1 MKPKKV
7 TDITSAQMRSSF
19 TKMLEKSKSMELN
32 AAIVMFREIVKS
44 DPEFVDARNRLRE
57 LEMQALPEV
66 KSFKALISNLKFNF
80 IFLIL
85 KIFSG
90 KNVIALLG
98 CCEDALS
105 VNPGN
110 VSAWQKMATV
120 ASANDGA
127 FIAVEALEFAR
138 KLKPKDKNIAVAL
151 ADAYV
156 QNCEAE
162 KAVMVYQ
169 ELLRNNPG
177 NAKIKAGLKAAT
189 VAISTQSSNDDIE
202 DEDNIDNS
210 KSENE
215 RKKEEALLQQI
226 MDGTIRDEAQA
237 QLVIEKLTAV
247 VKENNS
253 LDAHRKLA
261 EAYKVAKDYD
271 TAISHLNVVAQ
282 SLGTLD
288 AKLDKDIERLYVL
301 KYDANIAE
309 VTAHPE
315 KYENAEEIIQ
325 QLNDEKIAFKIER
338 ARVRSNQFINDIHL
352 HYELALEYYNAGY
365 LEEAYREFEISQKN
379 AQHKGN
385 ALYYMAR
392 ILLVDGDVDKA
403 MPLLQKAYETLGIKE
418 RNFKPAAYYLGILYE
433 NEGNSDKAYELFSEI
448 YQIAPNFKDV
458 AERIK
463 K

>member
-1 MKPKKV
+1 MKPKKL
-7 TDITSAQMRSSF
+7 TDITSAQMRNSF
-19 TKMLEKSKSMELN
+19 SKMLENSKNMELS
-32 AAIVMFREIVKS
+32 AAIVMFREIVKT
-44 DPEFVDARNRLRE
+44 DPEFVDARERLRE

-66 KSFKALISNLKFNF
+66 KSFQGFLANLKFNF
-80 IFLIL
+80 IFAIRKL
-85 KIFSG
+85 FSSKDYLG
-90 KNVIALLG
+90 LLS

-105 VNPGN
+105 VNLENTN
-110 VSAWQKMATV
+110 VLVKMAEV
-120 ASANDGA
+120 AAANEGG
-127 FIAVEALEFAR
+127 FIAVEAL
-138 KLKPKDKNIAVAL
+138 KLAHGFKPKDKNIAIKL
-151 ADAYV
+151 AETYIENDQAE
-156 QNCEAE
+156 EAV
-162 KAVMVYQ
+162 KIYQ
-169 ELLRNNPG
+169 SLLRHSPK
-177 NAKIKAGLKAAT
+177 NAKFRAGLKAAT
-189 VAISTQSSNDDIE
+189 VAISTQMTNQEYDDE
-202 DEDNIDNS
+202 DEDAG

-237 QLVIEKLTAV
+237 RLVIDKLTEV
-247 VKENNS
+247 VKATNS

-301 KYDANIAE
+301 KYDANIAAIS
-309 VTAHPE
+309 THPE
-315 KYENAEEIIQ
+315 KYENPDELIQ
-325 QLNDEKIAFKIER
+325 QLQEEKTAFKIER
-338 ARVRSNQFINDIHL
+338 ARIRSNQFINDIHL

-365 LEEAYREFEISQKN
+365 LEEAYHEFEISQKN
-379 AQHKGN
+379 ATHKGN

-403 MPLLQKAYETLGIKE
+403 MPLLQKAYEALGIKE

-433 NEGNSDKAYELFSEI
+433 NEGNSEKAYELFNEI
-448 YQIAPNFKDV
+448 YRIAPNFKDV

-463 K
+463 N

>member
-66 KSFKALISNLKFNF
+66 KPFKALISNLKFNF

-120 ASANDGA
+120 TSANDGA

-177 NAKIKAGLKAAT
+177 NAKIKAG
-189 VAISTQSSNDDIE
+189 SNF
-202 DEDNIDNS
+202 NP
-210 KSENE
+210 
-215 RKKEEALLQQI
+215 
-226 MDGTIRDEAQA
+226 
-237 QLVIEKLTAV
+237 
-247 VKENNS
+247 VK
-253 LDAHRKLA
+253 
-261 EAYKVAKDYD
+261 
-271 TAISHLNVVAQ
+271 Q
-282 SLGTLD
+282 
-288 AKLDKDIERLYVL
+288 
-301 KYDANIAE
+301 
-309 VTAHPE
+309 
-315 KYENAEEIIQ
+315 
-325 QLNDEKIAFKIER
+325 
-338 ARVRSNQFINDIHL
+338 
-352 HYELALEYYNAGY
+352 
-365 LEEAYREFEISQKN
+365 
-379 AQHKGN
+379 
-385 ALYYMAR
+385 
-392 ILLVDGDVDKA
+392 
-403 MPLLQKAYETLGIKE
+403 
-418 RNFKPAAYYLGILYE
+418 
-433 NEGNSDKAYELFSEI
+433 
-448 YQIAPNFKDV
+448 
-458 AERIK
+458 
-463 K
+463 